1 MIAPCDAQ
9 AGPGLPGSG
18 TVLKEHHRAAH
29 FSDRRIQVPSHPS
42 LKDGAARLRLLR
54 ILQVLRQACRHLRTW
69 READRLLVRL
79 SGIVEPELRL
89 HRFGEY
95 LRGRSPEEAAWTI
108 SRLWDRTASGDPRA
122 RTLCLGLLDLNRLAR
137 VLSSRDQEAIGEALG
152 RRGEGSAGLLA
163 PAATQPDG
171 TEGDSAPRP
180 KEPVG
185 YRISLA
191 RRQVPRLIERL
202 LFDPDPRVVQ
212 TVLGN
217 PRLTEAEVICLA
229 ASRRAT
235 PEALEAIAADDRWLA
250 RYPVKVALVN
260 NPATP
265 RRLVLSL
272 LPHLMRQDLRELA
285 VGAARGPVREQAT
298 ALLARR
304 QGL

>member
-1 MIAPCDAQ
+1 M
-9 AGPGLPGSG
+9 
-18 TVLKEHHRAAH
+18 
-29 FSDRRIQVPSHPS
+29 
-42 LKDGAARLRLLR
+42 
-54 ILQVLRQACRHLRTW
+54 
-69 READRLLVRL
+69 RL

-95 LRGRSPEEAAWTI
+95 LQGQSPEEAAWTI

-122 RTLCLGLLDLNRLAR
+122 RRLCLGLLDLNRLAR
-137 VLSSRDQEAIGEALG
+137 VLASRDLDAIREALERPGEA
-152 RRGEGSAGLLA
+152 SAGLLA

-171 TEGDSAPRP
+171 TEGESAPRP

-185 YRISLA
+185 YRISVA
-191 RRQVPRLIERL
+191 RRPIPRLIDRL

-217 PRLTEAEVICLA
+217 ARLTEAEVIRLA

-235 PEALEAIAADDRWLA
+235 PGALEAIAADDRWLA
-250 RYPVKVALVN
+250 RYPVKVALAN
-260 NPATP
+260 NPVTP

-285 VGAARGPVREQAT
+285 AGAAHGPVREQAM

-304 QGL
+304 QGP